1 MELNF
6 NSWQLKFNSHQ
17 VVELI
22 FKSWV
27 AVEGRVGKLGIRR
40 VLRSFV
46 WDRPVSGRVT
56 GDILE
61 LGNYIFITWN

>member
-1 MELNF
+1 M
-6 NSWQLKFNSHQ
+6 
-17 VVELI
+17 ELI
-22 FKSWV
+22 FKSWL

-40 VLRSFV
+40 VLYSFV

-61 LGNYIFITWN
+61 LGN